1 MAGASGGGPAAWA
14 AAAFGRGEERKVF
27 THYPI
32 FATYNIHISDIEIFR
47 TININYFFQLL
58 GTYRALRLCYRVV
71 LPISGISARNTQY
84 R

>member
-27 THYPI
+27 KNYFI
-32 FATYNIHISDIEIFR
+32 FAIYNIEILR
-47 TININYFFQLL
+47 TININYLFEIL
-58 GTYRALRLCYRVV
+58 GTYCALRLCYRVV

>member
-27 THYPI
+27 KHYPI
-32 FATYNIHISDIEIFR
+32 FVTYNIHISYILSPLKYIL
-47 TININYFFQLL
+47 TTFFQLL

>member
-27 THYPI
+27 KHYPI
-32 FATYNIHISDIEIFR
+32 FVTYNIHIFLQIVSLKIYL
-47 TININYFFQLL
+47 NYFFQLL